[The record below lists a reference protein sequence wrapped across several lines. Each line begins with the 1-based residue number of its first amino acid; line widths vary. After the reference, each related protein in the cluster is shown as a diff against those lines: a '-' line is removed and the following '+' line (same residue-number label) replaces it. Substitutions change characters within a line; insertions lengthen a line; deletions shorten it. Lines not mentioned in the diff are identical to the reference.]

1 MKPIGL
7 LMREHRLIERV
18 VAQLGGELGKIRQTV
33 DITPGFIDS
42 AVDFFR
48 TYADRTHHGKE
59 EDILFAELERKQ
71 LSPDHKKIM
80 DGLVQDHIRARK
92 TVKHLVAAKNEFL
105 LGRSDSLTEIVTSIE
120 DLIKLYP
127 AHIKTEDSSFFYPS
141 MEYFSTQ
148 EQDDMLKRF
157 QEFNQQLIHE
167 RYQKI
172 VEELEAGRG

>member
-18 VAQLGGELGKIRQTV
+18 VAQLGEELEKIRQTQ
-33 DITPGFIDS
+33 DMTPGFIDS

-59 EDILFAELERKQ
+59 EDILFAEMERKQ
-71 LSPDHKKIM
+71 LSSDHRKIM
-80 DGLVQDHIRARK
+80 EGLVQDHIRARQ
-92 TVKHLVAAKNEFL
+92 TVKKLVAAKDEFL
-105 LGRSDSLTEIVTSIE
+105 QGHNDSLKEIITCLE
-120 DLIKLYP
+120 DLIELYP
-127 AHIKTEDSSFFYPS
+127 AHIKTEDTNFFYPS

-157 QEFNQQLIHE
+157 LEFDQQLIHE
-167 RYQKI
+167 RYRKI
-172 VEELEAGRG
+172 VEELEA